1 MTFNMVLWWQ
11 LVQSWMWCKMWDAE
25 LNLFMVSFCIMYWKS
40 FLTEL
45 RARADISWIE
55 RPGFMDNAWRYFES
69 GTMSIE
75 ILKDDLLQKTYFNV
89 RDRVRLW
96 FHWYT
101 KAITASQF
109 PGKFLIELPC
119 LTHCKSE
126 KFTLLQYWLLQS
138 FTVAPCM
145 WIHSYLSDFVHILMI
160 SVICVIIM
168 QIWGFIFITKS
179 MPTTE

>member
-11 LVQSWMWCKMWDAE
+11 LVQSWMWYKMWDAE

-101 KAITASQF
+101 KSIAASQF
-109 PGKFLIELPC
+109 PGKFLIELPV
-119 LTHCKSE
+119 
-126 KFTLLQYWLLQS
+126 LLIANLKDAC
-138 FTVAPCM
+138 FCNIDVPCW
-145 WIHSYLSDFVHILMI
+145 WIHLYFSNSVHILLI

-168 QIWGFIFITKS
+168 QIFIMGFHRYY
-179 MPTTE
+179 

>member
-11 LVQSWMWCKMWDAE
+11 LVQSWMWCKMWDSE
-25 LNLFMVSFCIMYWKS
+25 LNLYGLFCIIYWKS

-96 FHWYT
+96 FHRYT

-126 KFTLLQYWLLQS
+126 KFTLLQYWLLQKVLPLTHVCE
-138 FTVAPCM
+138 F
-145 WIHSYLSDFVHILMI
+145 IHIWAI
-160 SVICVIIM
+160 S
-168 QIWGFIFITKS
+168 FIF
-179 MPTTE
+179 